1 MNDFFGDPDEP
12 EEPRDKPRKKGD
24 FEKGNQFWRLREYVG
39 RPKSFETGEQLV
51 AEAMKYFDWVESNP
65 LKLHKIFGTGAK
77 GHEDKARPMSI
88 PAISTHLGI
97 SESTFKAYK
106 KREDDLGQAA
116 NYVQQVMDAWNIE
129 IACSGLGNGNIIA
142 RIIGL
147 SDKVIHGNDPDNPL
161 PQVEPVQIYQLPDN
175 GR

>member
-12 EEPRDKPRKKGD
+12 EEARAEPRKKGD

-39 RPKSFETGEQLV
+39 RPKAFETGEQLV
-51 AEAMKYFDWVESNP
+51 EEAMKYFDWVEKNP
-65 LKLHKIFGTGAK
+65 LMLHKVFATGGGLEK
-77 GHEDKARPMSI
+77 KARAMSI
-88 PAISTHLGI
+88 PALSTHLGT

-106 KREDDLGQAA
+106 KRDDDLGLAA
-116 NYVQQVMDAWNIE
+116 NYVQQVMDAYNIE

-147 SDKVIHGNDPDNPL
+147 SDKVIHGNDPENPL
-161 PQVEPVQIYQLPDN
+161 PQIEPVQIYQLPDN